1 MEITAKRRD
10 ELIDWFVGQCTKRG
24 LITPAIMFVE
34 INRPFSFL
42 ASSAATFFAPIFGT
56 YLPPDLMEEIAS
68 LLEDR
73 RNVDLL
79 IDRLERAGEDETRR
93 EAAYRAKVK
102 EDRERRR
109 QARLAKGNPPDATP
123 PDTVPPDTAPPADS
137 DGSTPR
143 DDAPTDPNQPQ

>member
-42 ASSAATFFAPIFGT
+42 ASSAANFFAPIFGT
-56 YLPPDLMEEIAS
+56 YLPPDLMEEIAA

-73 RNVDLL
+73 GNVDLL

-123 PDTVPPDTAPPADS
+123 PDTAPPANS
-137 DGSTPR
+137 DGSTSQ
-143 DDAPTDPNQPQ
+143 DDTPADPNQPQ